1 MNKKEKCIIA
11 RDIIHSL
18 YNSFAE
24 TKNDKLYN
32 LKEVLLKAYKELN
45 AFNISGL
52 SLYIERIVKY
62 IYWTA
67 FTKKI
72 HLTSEQED
80 LIIQLNDIGNRGGL
94 NGLYFNFWN
103 KKPF

>member
-1 MNKKEKCIIA
+1 MNKTEKCTMA
-11 RDIIHSL
+11 KDIIHSL
-18 YNSFAE
+18 YNCFAKA
-24 TKNDKLYN
+24 KNNDLDDVQK
-32 LKEVLLKAYKELN
+32 VLLKAYKELDSS
-45 AFNISGL
+45 NITGL

-62 IYWTA
+62 LYWTA

-72 HLTSEQED
+72 HLTSEQEN
-80 LIIQLNDIGNRGGL
+80 LIIQLNDIVNHGGL